1 MRLTRGWQ
9 GAAGEDPWGEPPA
22 PIALRWEVVT
32 FREHFNPG
40 HGAGRRTRQ
49 LELHPRHPDPRPLG
63 HMTWFRQ
70 RLEGRERERPSEEPL
85 EGERALTR
93 RRLAVWKLRW

>member
-40 HGAGRRTRQ
+40 HRAGRRTWRAAAGAA
-49 LELHPRHPDPRPLG
+49 PAAPRPPAARTDDLV
-63 HMTWFRQ
+63 
-70 RLEGRERERPSEEPL
+70 PST
-85 EGERALTR
+85 TR
-93 RRLAVWKLRW
+93 REGKRETVGGASGR